1 MGMGMNSLSLA
12 ATDTTVLAMEW
23 VCTTAMDIDIQGTD
37 IQDMVSRMV
46 AITTTIPTGDLVTM
60 GMDQ

>member
-1 MGMGMNSLSLA
+1 MGMGMNSLSLV

-37 IQDMVSRMV
+37 IQDMVTHMV
-46 AITTTIPTGDLVTM
+46 AITTTIPTGDQVTM